1 MPRATATRTY
11 GGRTG
16 EDRRTARRQR
26 LLAAGLELLG
36 TEGHAA
42 TTVRGTCRAARLT
55 PRYFYESFDDLDAF
69 VTAVFEREVG
79 EATAH
84 ILSAYDAAPDDAHAK
99 ARAVIDAC
107 VRHLTDDPRRA
118 RVLFTEGLGDDGLA
132 RRRLDTMHAVGQL
145 IATMARHF
153 YGRQDDDEPIAELT
167 GALLIGGFVESV
179 TAWLDGRLQVD
190 REQLVEDLTEL
201 WVVTGEGAVAIADR
215 RASRRRSGKATR

>member
-1 MPRATATRTY
+1 MVRARATRTY
-11 GGRTG
+11 GGKTG
-16 EDRRTARRQR
+16 EDRRAARRER

-36 TEGHAA
+36 REGYAA
-42 TTVRGTCRAARLT
+42 TTVRGACRRAKLT

-79 EATAH
+79 ETTAR
-84 ILSAYDAAPDDAHAK
+84 ILTAYDAASDDARAK
-99 ARAVIDAC
+99 ARAVIETC

-145 IATMARHF
+145 IATTARHF
-153 YGRQDDDEPIAELT
+153 YGRAEDDDPIAELT

-179 TAWLDGRLQVD
+179 TAWLDGRLKVG

-201 WVVTGEGAVAIADR
+201 WVVTGEGALAIADR
-215 RASRRRSGKATR
+215 RATRRRSGKATR